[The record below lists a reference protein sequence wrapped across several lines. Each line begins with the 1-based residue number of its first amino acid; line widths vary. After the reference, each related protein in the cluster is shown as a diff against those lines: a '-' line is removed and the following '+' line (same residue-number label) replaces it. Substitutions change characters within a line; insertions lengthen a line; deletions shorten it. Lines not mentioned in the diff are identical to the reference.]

1 MKNLLYIAIVFAI
14 SSCLKEEEPITPF
27 DRGGV
32 QIGGIDI
39 NSNADY
45 SKQIYYDIEKNE
57 VVRTVDRSSWDLAF
71 ETTPTGYR
79 ILTNTAS
86 VMTVSK
92 TGETDFNNVTDLS
105 AMSLNFKWDD
115 ASGNSDSL
123 ALRDWIS
130 GGIPTNEVFV
140 VNRGE
145 KPNLVSRGYKK
156 LKIISVSATEY
167 VIEFANINGT
177 DLQTKTIPK
186 NTDKHYTAFS
196 FEEGGKIVEVEPN
209 KGRWDM
215 VFTQYLATF
224 YDLTPQLIY
233 SVNGIL
239 INSKECNAVKIFDK
253 AFDDITLSDLGAY
266 SLSDSANV
274 IGYEWK
280 LYDFDAATY
289 AIVPGMNFVLKSKSG
304 LYYKMRMIDFYSTS
318 GLKGS
323 PRFEFELL

>member
-1 MKNLLYIAIVFAI
+1 MKNIVYIFILFSVF
-14 SSCLKEEEPITPF
+14 SCLKEEEPIAPF

-32 QIGGIDI
+32 KVGGLDI
-39 NSNADY
+39 NNNTDY

-71 ETTPTGYR
+71 ETTPSGFH

-92 TGETDFNNVTDLS
+92 TGETDFANVTDLS
-105 AMSLNFKWDD
+105 SMTLTYKWDD
-115 ASGNSDSL
+115 ASGNPDSL
-123 ALRDWIS
+123 ALKDWIS
-130 GGIPTNEVFV
+130 GGIPTHEVFV
-140 VNRGE
+140 INRGE
-145 KPNLVSRGYKK
+145 KPNLVSRGFKK
-156 LKIISVSATEY
+156 IKVISVSSSEY
-167 VIEFANINGT
+167 VIEYANINGT
-177 DLQTKTIPK
+177 DFQTKVIPK
-186 NTDKHYTAFS
+186 NTAKHFTAFS
-196 FEEGGKIVEVEPN
+196 FEEGGKIVEVEPD
-209 KGRWDM
+209 KGNWDL

-233 SVNGIL
+233 SVNGLL
-239 INSKECNAVKIFDK
+239 INTKECKGVKVFDK
-253 AFDDITLSDLGAY
+253 EFNDITISDIGNY
-266 SLSDSANV
+266 TLSDSANV

-289 AIVPGMNFVLKSKSG
+289 AMVPKMNFIIRSKSG

-323 PRFEFELL
+323 PRFEFKLL